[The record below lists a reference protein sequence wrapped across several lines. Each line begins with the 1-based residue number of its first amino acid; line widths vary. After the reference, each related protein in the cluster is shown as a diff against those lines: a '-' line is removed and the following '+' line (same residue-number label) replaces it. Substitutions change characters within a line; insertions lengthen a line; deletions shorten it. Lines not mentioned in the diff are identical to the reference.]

1 MTVWKRGCLL
11 LCIFVLFLVF
21 FGGYILLTARG
32 SGWLVESVLEV
43 FLQTGDLKT
52 ELAVGNLSRGFRWA
66 GLVLE
71 DSGRLPRETAVHFGL
86 VRLQLPFQGRSLVVF
101 EDGLL
106 VLPVSRAVA
115 SVNGYWVPGRWEVI
129 LGTQKIALKETL
141 DFLDRQ
147 KLPEFNARFVR
158 ALRSFDEA
166 FIRGQEIRFA
176 IDTRSGQGLSVSIF
190 NARVEM
196 QSAGPILISGGY
208 RGGLLDINLFSQW
221 FPASRIISFLGEGTP
236 WRSLSGTVSDIDLY
250 IHGPLA
256 AFGVSGRLTLEKLV
270 RDGAGLENVP
280 VDLRLRTDMS
290 AEPRL
295 YGTIRVDGGS
305 LAGAATAQVRLLP
318 GTLLFEGDPASPAFD
333 LFGLS
338 QVGDTRIDIRLRG
351 NLNAPE
357 LKLQS
362 ADGLGQDQLLLMLV
376 TNRSWRGT
384 EKSLTQKKFSLDAAG
399 EFMDYF
405 VFGGIGYRLSQSL
418 GIKDVSLSVDKAQK
432 GLGITKEVT
441 GHLDA
446 RYELRHTVDE
456 TGNLMSSQKI
466 GGEYRL
472 NSFFSLEANRETRQ
486 SLSTAAENQPVRPE
500 DRILIKYRRM
510 F

>member
-1 MTVWKRGCLL
+1 
-11 LCIFVLFLVF
+11 LFLAS
-21 FGGYILLTARG
+21 FGGYIFLTARG
-32 SGWLVESVLEV
+32 SGWFVQGVLEV
-43 FLQTGDLKT
+43 LLQTGELKT
-52 ELAVGNLSRGFRWA
+52 ELAVGSLFRGFRWA
-66 GLVLE
+66 GVILE
-71 DSGRLPRETAVHFGL
+71 DAGRLPRKTVIHLGL
-86 VRLQLPFQGRSLVVF
+86 VRVQSPFQGGALVLF
-101 EDGLL
+101 EEGLL
-106 VLPVSRAVA
+106 VLPVSRAAV
-115 SVNGYWVPGRWEVI
+115 SLKGHWTPGRWEVI
-129 LGTQKIALKETL
+129 LGTQKIGLKETL

-147 KLPEFNARFVR
+147 KLPELNARFVR

-166 FIRGQEIRFA
+166 LLRGQEIRFA
-176 IDTRSGQGLSVSIF
+176 MDAGSGQGLSVNIF
-190 NARVEM
+190 NARVEAE
-196 QSAGPILISGGY
+196 SAGSILISGGY
-208 RGGLLDINLFSQW
+208 RDGLLDINLFSRW
-221 FPASRIISFLGEGTP
+221 LPASRIISFLGEGAP

-256 AFGVSGRLTLEKLV
+256 SFEVSGKLTLEKLV

-280 VDLRLRTDMS
+280 VDLHLRTAIS
-290 AEPRL
+290 ADPRL

-318 GTLLFEGDPASPAFD
+318 GTLLFEGDPANPVFD
-333 LFGLS
+333 LSGMS

-357 LKLQS
+357 LRLQS
-362 ADGLGQDQLLLMLV
+362 ADGLAQDQLLVMLV

-384 EKSLTQKKFSLDAAG
+384 EKSLTQRKFSLDAAG

-405 VFGGIGYRLSQSL
+405 VFGGIGYRLSQRL
-418 GIKDVSLSVDKAQK
+418 GIKDISLNVDKAQK

-446 RYELRHTVDE
+446 RYEFRHTVDA

-466 GGEYRL
+466 GGEYRI
-472 NSFFSLEANRETRQ
+472 NNFFSVKADRETRQ
-486 SLSTAAENQPVRPE
+486 SLSTAAEAEPVRPE
-500 DRILIKYRRM
+500 DSILIKYRRM